1 MKRSATCSGCGDV
14 VDAGEN
20 MNIVTLCGFGI
31 LAAALCVIVRQI
43 KPEIAVFVGIA
54 AGIAILAAVISAA
67 APSVGEV
74 TELAEKAGINGEFT
88 KVLLKALAVCYITT
102 LSADCARDAGESAVA
117 AKLELGGRI
126 SIAVLSLP
134 VFTELA
140 NMVMGFVG

>member
-102 LSADCARDAGESAVA
+102 LSADCARDAGESAIA